1 MRIYLSRHSATT
13 GNLKKQYIGSTD
25 EPLAPEGI
33 LLAQRAAVNMP
44 KVGICYVSPMLRCR
58 ETAEILFPDAEK
70 RLVPDMKETDF
81 GDFERKTY
89 EEIKDDPAYQK
100 WLDERGAPPNGE
112 SWQHFYDRCTAAF
125 LRIFGEAKGEGLE
138 EIAFAVH
145 GGVIMAVMSAFARPQ
160 KEFYEYLLPN
170 CGCYAVDT
178 DGDGLFTVA
187 DRIVP
192 EGQE

>member
-1 MRIYLSRHSATT
+1 MRIYFARHSATS
-13 GNLKKQYIGSTD
+13 GNLKQQYIGSTD

-33 LLAQRAAVNMP
+33 LLAHRAAERMP

-58 ETAEILFPDAEK
+58 ETAEILFPEAEK

-89 EEIKDDPAYQK
+89 EEIKDEPAYQK
-100 WLDERGAPPNGE
+100 WLEERCAPPNGE

-125 LRIFGEAKGEGLE
+125 LRIFGEAKE
-138 EIAFAVH
+138 ERLDEVAFAIH
-145 GGVIMAVMSAFARPQ
+145 GGVIMALMAAYARPQ

-170 CGCYAVDT
+170 CGFYAVDT
-178 DGDGLFTVA
+178 DGDGLFTIA
-187 DRIVP
+187 ERIVP